1 MRGGLRRYR
10 RRGEGVRFSVKGCK
24 HEREEHGVENKKEKR
39 VKEKVEVKRKVVKS
53 TAVAVAVTTPVV
65 VF

>member
-1 MRGGLRRYR
+1 MSGGLRRYR

-24 HEREEHGVENKKEKR
+24 HEREEHGVENKKKKR
-39 VKEKVEVKRKVVKS
+39 VKEKVQVKRKVAKP
-53 TAVAVAVTTPVV
+53 TAVAMTTPVV